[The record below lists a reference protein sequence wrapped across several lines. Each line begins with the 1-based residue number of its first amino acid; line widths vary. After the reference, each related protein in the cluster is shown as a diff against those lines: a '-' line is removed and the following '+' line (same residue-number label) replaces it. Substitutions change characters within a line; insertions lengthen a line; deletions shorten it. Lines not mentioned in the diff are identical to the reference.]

1 MRKTGKVLDY
11 TPYEEVKDK
20 DGNVIMSK
28 VDGKAMM
35 KRSVVVDC
43 SYTTENGEE
52 VKDCYVCDMYRE
64 EDDDRLER
72 LRTSGTKMAFYI
84 SFDYGRFADGR
95 YFQKVTLRRIN
106 ELTA

>member
-20 DGNVIMSK
+20 DGNAVVSK
-28 VDGKAMM
+28 MDGLPVM

-43 SYTTENGEE
+43 NRTTDEGDEITE
-52 VKDCYVCDMYRE
+52 RFVCDMYRE
-64 EDDDRLER
+64 EDDDRLEK

-84 SFDYGRFADGR
+84 NFDYGRYADGR
-95 YFQKVTLRRIN
+95 YFQKVTLRKIS